1 MAQVFGVKTKIWFI
15 LVYFFNV
22 YNMEVLMMFQLSAQ
36 TTCLGN
42 IWLLIYGLKTFRPIK
57 MQDY

>member
-1 MAQVFGVKTKIWFI
+1 MAQVFGVI

-42 IWLLIYGLKTFRPIK
+42 IWLLIYGLKTFRPIR